1 MSSSTGKGLE
11 HGGVWDV
18 GGVDGGEGN
27 RVGWVGLGEGGS
39 RMVGDD

>member
-27 RVGWVGLGEGGS
+27 RVGLGEGGS